1 MLELTY
7 ETFARKRPSLR
18 RRLEELLHSGELR
31 EYRELWHSYEA
42 RAEPCTAAGVDGSS
56 NCKRYKALL
65 LYAVNAVAVSY
76 DGSLGEKGCADVD
89 FLTPYKYLSERL
101 DLYRSTLELKVA
113 LEVVEDVELLMLDG
127 SLHSSLTAPKQWWRF
142 MEREEVEEVLKLLPE
157 LEESEG
163 TELLAKRLASG
174 LSAEQVMLLEY
185 LEYLVAIQKLVER
198 GIEKIVAVAKTST
211 DSSFNRGIP
220 DMAVLEEVT
229 SGAGYSTPR
238 DRMIKMHY
246 PIYDHFFRSL
256 VFTSFYAR
264 LERGKGML
272 MIELPR
278 EVDEEE
284 IREELLPKLSHFSVD
299 GYPYL
304 LRKAHRRVVIST
316 REVERLAAA
325 LGIGEKTGREV
336 LEW

>member
-7 ETFARKRPSLR
+7 ETFARKRTNLR
-18 RRLEELLHSGELR
+18 RRLEELLNSGELQ
-31 EYRELWHSYEA
+31 EYRRLWHSHE
-42 RAEPCTAAGVDGSS
+42 AEPEPCSAAGVDGSCNS
-56 NCKRYKALL
+56 KRYKALL

-76 DGSLGEKGCADVD
+76 DGSLGERGCADVD
-89 FLTPYKYLSERL
+89 FLTPYKYISERL

-113 LEVVEDVELLMLDG
+113 LETVDEVELLLLDG

-142 MEREEVEEVLKLLPE
+142 MDREEVDEVLELLPE
-157 LEESEG
+157 LEDNEG
-163 TELLAKRLASG
+163 AELLAKRLASG
-174 LSAEQVMLLEY
+174 MNAEQVLLLEY
-185 LEYLVAIQKLVER
+185 LEYLVAIQKLIER
-198 GIEKIVAVAKTST
+198 GIEKLVAIAKTST

-264 LERGKGML
+264 LEKGKGML

-278 EVDEEE
+278 EVGEEE
-284 IREELLPKLSHFSVD
+284 IRELLPRLRHLSVD

-304 LRKAHRRVVIST
+304 LRKAHRRVVISS

-336 LEW
+336 L